1 MYIPLPGCSRI
12 LNRVY
17 APLFIIFQGLWKIYP
32 QKQSFFFR
40 FLPTLCIIRITAI
53 MSREE
58 TYDVE
63 SRKFLRIREVRML
76 SEIWIYKKNE
86 KIFLVTLFLL
96 LVVIGCLNW
105 MLGLLTAIV
114 IIGFVI
120 VIEKNDYK
128 QERILLNYLD
138 ELSAG
143 VEAGTIYAVK
153 NLPLGISLMDEKRQF
168 VWANGVFRSW
178 LKADIEED
186 NLFKDV
192 FSGVRISKIWGKTGW
207 FDYSLDEEYYRVFYK
222 FIPPSKENGAAFMA
236 FYLVDRTAMQQQIQA
251 CKEAMPVFGLIRVDN
266 VAEATQNMTDVEK
279 SNILS
284 EVDEVILSEFISR
297 DAFIKRYSPTE
308 FVICMSRKA
317 LKDCMNDNFNI
328 LDKVRDIHTV
338 NRIPV
343 TISIGIVKCEG
354 TFAKQFEMA
363 QTALDLALGRGG
375 DQAIVR
381 MDKDV
386 KAFGG
391 RSSTSVSST
400 RVRVRVV
407 AQALREI
414 IQESDRVFV
423 MGHGHE
429 DYDAIGAAV
438 GVTHLAKASG
448 KPVNIVLSAY
458 EDTSH
463 KMINAL
469 DADKEMGPMLMTE
482 KTALNIITDKSVL
495 FIVDTHVPQ
504 VVAAPELLRA
514 AKKRVVIDH
523 HRRNAS
529 IISPTLLTYMEPSAS
544 SASELVSE
552 LIQYYGGDRDLTTL
566 EASCLYAGLVV
577 DTKNFSVQ
585 TSVRTFDAAS
595 FLRRSG
601 ADAKLVRALFAVNI
615 ETVRIK
621 SEIMAHLKTVDGY
634 MVFAECPAG
643 TEQAQIIAG
652 QVADYLVTVEGIHA
666 SFLFYHVEE
675 GVTSI
680 SARSDGTVNVQ
691 VVMEALGGGGH
702 LTVSGAQISGDMT
715 IEAATQKIVEEVRK
729 QIKEA

>member
-17 APLFIIFQGLWKIYP
+17 APLFIIFQGLWNIYP

-40 FLPTLCIIRITAI
+40 FLPTLCIIGITAI

-76 SEIWIYKKNE
+76 NEIWIYKKNE

-168 VWANGVFRSW
+168 VWVNGVFRSW

-297 DAFIKRYSPTE
+297 DAFIKRYSSTE

-375 DQAIVR
+375 DQVIVR

-601 ADAKLVRALFAVNI
+601 ADAKLVRALFAVNV

-715 IEAATQKIVEEVRK
+715 IEAAIQKIVEEVRK

>member
-1 MYIPLPGCSRI
+1 M
-12 LNRVY
+12 N
-17 APLFIIFQGLWKIYP
+17 
-32 QKQSFFFR
+32 FFW
-40 FLPTLCIIRITAI
+40 
-53 MSREE
+53 
-58 TYDVE
+58 V
-63 SRKFLRIREVRML
+63 
-76 SEIWIYKKNE
+76 NE

-297 DAFIKRYSPTE
+297 DAFIKRYSSTE

-354 TFAKQFEMA
+354 TFAKQFELA

-391 RSSTSVSST
+391 RSSASVSST

-469 DADKEMGPMLMTE
+469 DADTEMGPMLMTE

-504 VVAAPELLRA
+504 VVAAPERLRA

-601 ADAKLVRALFAVNI
+601 ADAKLVRALFAVNV

>member
-17 APLFIIFQGLWKIYP
+17 APLFIIFQGLWNIYP

-40 FLPTLCIIRITAI
+40 FLPTLCIIGITAI

-297 DAFIKRYSPTE
+297 DAFIKRYSSTE

-328 LDKVRDIHTV
+328 LGKVRDIHTV

-601 ADAKLVRALFAVNI
+601 ADAKLVRALFAVNV

>member
-17 APLFIIFQGLWKIYP
+17 APLFIIFQGLWNIYP

-40 FLPTLCIIRITAI
+40 FLPTLCIIGITAI

-76 SEIWIYKKNE
+76 NEIWIYKKNE

-266 VAEATQNMTDVEK
+266 LAEATQNMTDVEK

-297 DAFIKRYSPTE
+297 DAFIKRYSSTE

-601 ADAKLVRALFAVNI
+601 ADAKLVRALFAVNV

-652 QVADYLVTVEGIHA
+652 QVADYLVNVEGIHA

>member
-1 MYIPLPGCSRI
+1 
-12 LNRVY
+12 
-17 APLFIIFQGLWKIYP
+17 
-32 QKQSFFFR
+32 
-40 FLPTLCIIRITAI
+40 
-53 MSREE
+53 
-58 TYDVE
+58 
-63 SRKFLRIREVRML
+63 ML

-222 FIPPSKENGAAFMA
+222 FILPSKENGAAFMA

-297 DAFIKRYSPTE
+297 DAFIKRYSSTE

-354 TFAKQFEMA
+354 TFAKQFELA

-391 RSSTSVSST
+391 RSSASVSST

-601 ADAKLVRALFAVNI
+601 ADAKLVRALFAVNV

>member
-17 APLFIIFQGLWKIYP
+17 APLFIIFQGLWNIYP

-601 ADAKLVRALFAVNI
+601 ADAKLVRALFAVNV

>member
-1 MYIPLPGCSRI
+1 
-12 LNRVY
+12 
-17 APLFIIFQGLWKIYP
+17 
-32 QKQSFFFR
+32 
-40 FLPTLCIIRITAI
+40 
-53 MSREE
+53 
-58 TYDVE
+58 
-63 SRKFLRIREVRML
+63 ML

-222 FIPPSKENGAAFMA
+222 FVPPSKENGAAFMA

-297 DAFIKRYSPTE
+297 DAFIKRYSSTE

-354 TFAKQFEMA
+354 TFAKQFELA

-391 RSSTSVSST
+391 RSSASVSST

-601 ADAKLVRALFAVNI
+601 ADAKLVRALFAVNV

>member
-1 MYIPLPGCSRI
+1 M
-12 LNRVY
+12 LN
-17 APLFIIFQGLWKIYP
+17 
-32 QKQSFFFR
+32 
-40 FLPTLCIIRITAI
+40 
-53 MSREE
+53 
-58 TYDVE
+58 
-63 SRKFLRIREVRML
+63 
-76 SEIWIYKKNE
+76 EIWIYKKNE

-297 DAFIKRYSPTE
+297 DAFIKRYSSTE

-375 DQAIVR
+375 DQVIVR

-601 ADAKLVRALFAVNI
+601 ADAKLVRALFAVNV

>member
-1 MYIPLPGCSRI
+1 
-12 LNRVY
+12 
-17 APLFIIFQGLWKIYP
+17 
-32 QKQSFFFR
+32 
-40 FLPTLCIIRITAI
+40 

-222 FIPPSKENGAAFMA
+222 FISPSKENGAAFMA

-297 DAFIKRYSPTE
+297 DAFIKRYSSTE

-354 TFAKQFEMA
+354 TFAKQFELA

-414 IQESDRVFV
+414 IQESDREFV

-601 ADAKLVRALFAVNI
+601 ADAKLVRALFAVNV

>member
-12 LNRVY
+12 LNRVC
-17 APLFIIFQGLWKIYP
+17 APLFIIFQGLWNIYP

-40 FLPTLCIIRITAI
+40 FLPTLCIIGITAI

-297 DAFIKRYSPTE
+297 DAFIKRYSSTE

-601 ADAKLVRALFAVNI
+601 ADAKLVRALFAVNV

>member
-17 APLFIIFQGLWKIYP
+17 APLFIIFQGLWNIYL

-40 FLPTLCIIRITAI
+40 FLPTLCIIGITAI

-76 SEIWIYKKNE
+76 NEIWIYKKNE

-297 DAFIKRYSPTE
+297 DAFIKRYSSTE

-552 LIQYYGGDRDLTTL
+552 LIQYYGGDRNLTTL

-601 ADAKLVRALFAVNI
+601 ADAKLVRALFAVNV

>member
-17 APLFIIFQGLWKIYP
+17 APLFIIFQGLWNIYP

-76 SEIWIYKKNE
+76 NEIWIYKKNE

-297 DAFIKRYSPTE
+297 DAFIKRYSSTE

-375 DQAIVR
+375 DQVIVR

-407 AQALREI
+407 AQVLREI

-601 ADAKLVRALFAVNI
+601 ADAKLVRALFAVNV
-615 ETVRIK
+615 ETIRIK

-634 MVFAECPAG
+634 MIFAECPAG

>member
-1 MYIPLPGCSRI
+1 
-12 LNRVY
+12 
-17 APLFIIFQGLWKIYP
+17 
-32 QKQSFFFR
+32 
-40 FLPTLCIIRITAI
+40 

-297 DAFIKRYSPTE
+297 DAFIKRYSSTE

-354 TFAKQFEMA
+354 TFAKQFELA
-363 QTALDLALGRGG
+363 QMALDLALGRGG

-391 RSSTSVSST
+391 RSSTSVSTT

-469 DADKEMGPMLMTE
+469 DADKEIGPMLMTE

-601 ADAKLVRALFAVNI
+601 ADAKLVRALFAVNV

-621 SEIMAHLKTVDGY
+621 SEIMTHLKTVDGY

>member
-17 APLFIIFQGLWKIYP
+17 APLFIIFQGLWNIYP
-32 QKQSFFFR
+32 QKQSFFFH
-40 FLPTLCIIRITAI
+40 FLPTLCIIGITAI

-297 DAFIKRYSPTE
+297 DAFIKRYSSTE

-601 ADAKLVRALFAVNI
+601 ADAKLVRALFAVNV

>member
-17 APLFIIFQGLWKIYP
+17 APLFIIFQGLWNIYP

-40 FLPTLCIIRITAI
+40 FLPTLCIIGITAI

-76 SEIWIYKKNE
+76 NEIWIYKKNE

-297 DAFIKRYSPTE
+297 DAFIKRYSSTE

-375 DQAIVR
+375 DQVIVR

-601 ADAKLVRALFAVNI
+601 ADAKLVRALFAVNV

-675 GVTSI
+675 GITSI

>member
-1 MYIPLPGCSRI
+1 
-12 LNRVY
+12 
-17 APLFIIFQGLWKIYP
+17 
-32 QKQSFFFR
+32 
-40 FLPTLCIIRITAI
+40 

-236 FYLVDRTAMQQQIQA
+236 FYLVDWTAMQQQIQA

-297 DAFIKRYSPTE
+297 DAFIKRYSSTE

-354 TFAKQFEMA
+354 TFAKQFELA

-391 RSSTSVSST
+391 RSSASVSST

-601 ADAKLVRALFAVNI
+601 ADAKLVRALFAVNV

>member
-1 MYIPLPGCSRI
+1 
-12 LNRVY
+12 
-17 APLFIIFQGLWKIYP
+17 
-32 QKQSFFFR
+32 
-40 FLPTLCIIRITAI
+40 
-53 MSREE
+53 
-58 TYDVE
+58 
-63 SRKFLRIREVRML
+63 ML

-297 DAFIKRYSPTE
+297 DAFIKRYSSTE

-354 TFAKQFEMA
+354 TFAKQFELA

-391 RSSTSVSST
+391 RSSASVSST

-407 AQALREI
+407 DQALREI

-601 ADAKLVRALFAVNI
+601 ADAKLVRALFAVNV

>member
-1 MYIPLPGCSRI
+1 
-12 LNRVY
+12 
-17 APLFIIFQGLWKIYP
+17 
-32 QKQSFFFR
+32 
-40 FLPTLCIIRITAI
+40 

-297 DAFIKRYSPTE
+297 DAFIKRYSSTE

-354 TFAKQFEMA
+354 TFAKQFELA

-391 RSSTSVSST
+391 RSSASVSST

-601 ADAKLVRALFAVNI
+601 ADAKLVRALFAVNV

-666 SFLFYHVEE
+666 SFLFYQVEE

>member
-17 APLFIIFQGLWKIYP
+17 APLFIIFQGLWNIYP

-40 FLPTLCIIRITAI
+40 FLPTLCIIGITAI

-63 SRKFLRIREVRML
+63 SRKFLRIREVSML
-76 SEIWIYKKNE
+76 NEIWIYKKNE

-251 CKEAMPVFGLIRVDN
+251 CKETMPVFGLIRVDN

-297 DAFIKRYSPTE
+297 DAFIKRYSSTE

-375 DQAIVR
+375 DQVIVR

-601 ADAKLVRALFAVNI
+601 ADAKLVRALFAVNV

>member
-17 APLFIIFQGLWKIYP
+17 APFFIIFQGLWNIYP

-40 FLPTLCIIRITAI
+40 FLPTLCIIGITAI

-76 SEIWIYKKNE
+76 NEIWIYKKNE

-297 DAFIKRYSPTE
+297 DAFIKRYSSTE

-601 ADAKLVRALFAVNI
+601 ADAKLVRALFAVNV

>member
-1 MYIPLPGCSRI
+1 
-12 LNRVY
+12 
-17 APLFIIFQGLWKIYP
+17 
-32 QKQSFFFR
+32 
-40 FLPTLCIIRITAI
+40 

-96 LVVIGCLNW
+96 LVVIGCLSW

-297 DAFIKRYSPTE
+297 DAFIKRYSSTE

-354 TFAKQFEMA
+354 TFAKQFELA

-391 RSSTSVSST
+391 RSSASVSST

-601 ADAKLVRALFAVNI
+601 ADAKLVRALFAVNV

>member
-1 MYIPLPGCSRI
+1 
-12 LNRVY
+12 
-17 APLFIIFQGLWKIYP
+17 
-32 QKQSFFFR
+32 
-40 FLPTLCIIRITAI
+40 
-53 MSREE
+53 
-58 TYDVE
+58 
-63 SRKFLRIREVRML
+63 ML

-222 FIPPSKENGAAFMA
+222 FIPPSKENGVAFMA

-297 DAFIKRYSPTE
+297 DAFIKRYSSTE

-354 TFAKQFEMA
+354 TFAKQFELA

-391 RSSTSVSST
+391 RSSASVSST

-601 ADAKLVRALFAVNI
+601 ADAKLVRALFAVNV

>member
-1 MYIPLPGCSRI
+1 
-12 LNRVY
+12 
-17 APLFIIFQGLWKIYP
+17 
-32 QKQSFFFR
+32 
-40 FLPTLCIIRITAI
+40 
-53 MSREE
+53 
-58 TYDVE
+58 
-63 SRKFLRIREVRML
+63 ML

-222 FIPPSKENGAAFMA
+222 FVPPSKENGAAFMV

-297 DAFIKRYSPTE
+297 DAFIKRYSSTE

-354 TFAKQFEMA
+354 TFAKQFELA

-391 RSSTSVSST
+391 RSSASVSST

-601 ADAKLVRALFAVNI
+601 ADAKLVRALFAVNV

>member
-1 MYIPLPGCSRI
+1 
-12 LNRVY
+12 
-17 APLFIIFQGLWKIYP
+17 
-32 QKQSFFFR
+32 
-40 FLPTLCIIRITAI
+40 
-53 MSREE
+53 
-58 TYDVE
+58 
-63 SRKFLRIREVRML
+63 ML

-86 KIFLVTLFLL
+86 KIFLITLFLL

-297 DAFIKRYSPTE
+297 DAFIKRYSSTE

-354 TFAKQFEMA
+354 TFAKQFELA

-391 RSSTSVSST
+391 RSSASVSST

-482 KTALNIITDKSVL
+482 MTALNIITDKSVL

-601 ADAKLVRALFAVNI
+601 ADAKLVRALFAVNV

-643 TEQAQIIAG
+643 TEQAQIIVG

>member
-1 MYIPLPGCSRI
+1 
-12 LNRVY
+12 
-17 APLFIIFQGLWKIYP
+17 
-32 QKQSFFFR
+32 
-40 FLPTLCIIRITAI
+40 

-207 FDYSLDEEYYRVFYK
+207 FDYSLDKEYYRVFYK

-266 VAEATQNMTDVEK
+266 VEEATQNMTDVEK

-391 RSSTSVSST
+391 HSSTSVSST

-514 AKKRVVIDH
+514 AKKRVVIDN

-601 ADAKLVRALFAVNI
+601 ADAKLVRALFAVNV

>member
-1 MYIPLPGCSRI
+1 
-12 LNRVY
+12 
-17 APLFIIFQGLWKIYP
+17 
-32 QKQSFFFR
+32 
-40 FLPTLCIIRITAI
+40 

-297 DAFIKRYSPTE
+297 DAFIKRYSSTE

-354 TFAKQFEMA
+354 TFAKQFELA
-363 QTALDLALGRGG
+363 QMALDLALGRGG
-375 DQAIVR
+375 DQVIVR

-552 LIQYYGGDRDLTTL
+552 LIQYYGRDRDLTTL

-601 ADAKLVRALFAVNI
+601 ADAKLVRALFAVNV

>member
-17 APLFIIFQGLWKIYP
+17 APLFIIFQGLWNIYP

-40 FLPTLCIIRITAI
+40 FLPTLCIIGITAI

-297 DAFIKRYSPTE
+297 DAFIKRYSSTE

-601 ADAKLVRALFAVNI
+601 ADAKLVCALFAVNV

>member
-1 MYIPLPGCSRI
+1 
-12 LNRVY
+12 
-17 APLFIIFQGLWKIYP
+17 
-32 QKQSFFFR
+32 
-40 FLPTLCIIRITAI
+40 

-297 DAFIKRYSPTE
+297 DAFIKRYSSTE

-354 TFAKQFEMA
+354 TFAKQFELA

-504 VVAAPELLRA
+504 VVAAPELLRV

-601 ADAKLVRALFAVNI
+601 ADAKLVRALFAVNV

-691 VVMEALGGGGH
+691 GVMEALGGGGH

>member
-1 MYIPLPGCSRI
+1 
-12 LNRVY
+12 
-17 APLFIIFQGLWKIYP
+17 
-32 QKQSFFFR
+32 
-40 FLPTLCIIRITAI
+40 

-266 VAEATQNMTDVEK
+266 VAEATQTMTDVEK

>member
-1 MYIPLPGCSRI
+1 
-12 LNRVY
+12 
-17 APLFIIFQGLWKIYP
+17 
-32 QKQSFFFR
+32 
-40 FLPTLCIIRITAI
+40 

-143 VEAGTIYAVK
+143 VEAGTIYVVK

-297 DAFIKRYSPTE
+297 DAFIKRYSSTE

-354 TFAKQFEMA
+354 TFAKQFELA

-391 RSSTSVSST
+391 RSSASVSST

-601 ADAKLVRALFAVNI
+601 ADAKLVRALFAVNV

>member
-17 APLFIIFQGLWKIYP
+17 APLFIIFQGLWNIYP

-40 FLPTLCIIRITAI
+40 FLPTLCIIGITAI

-63 SRKFLRIREVRML
+63 SGKFLRIREVRML
-76 SEIWIYKKNE
+76 NEIWIYKKNE

-143 VEAGTIYAVK
+143 VEVGTIYAVK
-153 NLPLGISLMDEKRQF
+153 NLPLGISLVDEKRQF

-297 DAFIKRYSPTE
+297 DAFIKRYSSTE

-414 IQESDRVFV
+414 IHESDRVFV

-482 KTALNIITDKSVL
+482 KTALNIITDKSIL

-601 ADAKLVRALFAVNI
+601 ADAKLVRALFAVNV

>member
-17 APLFIIFQGLWKIYP
+17 APLFIIFQGLWNIHP

-40 FLPTLCIIRITAI
+40 FLPTLCIIGITAI

-76 SEIWIYKKNE
+76 NEIWIYKKNE

-143 VEAGTIYAVK
+143 VEAGTIYAVR

-297 DAFIKRYSPTE
+297 DAFIKRYSSTE

-375 DQAIVR
+375 DQVIVR

-601 ADAKLVRALFAVNI
+601 ADAKLVRALFAVNV

>member
-17 APLFIIFQGLWKIYP
+17 APLFIIFQGLWNIYP

-40 FLPTLCIIRITAI
+40 FLPTLCIIGITAI

-76 SEIWIYKKNE
+76 NEIWIYKKNE

-251 CKEAMPVFGLIRVDN
+251 CKGAMPVFGLIRVDN

-297 DAFIKRYSPTE
+297 DAFIKRYSSTE

-375 DQAIVR
+375 DQVIVR

-601 ADAKLVRALFAVNI
+601 ADAKLVRALFAVNV

>member
-1 MYIPLPGCSRI
+1 
-12 LNRVY
+12 
-17 APLFIIFQGLWKIYP
+17 
-32 QKQSFFFR
+32 
-40 FLPTLCIIRITAI
+40 
-53 MSREE
+53 
-58 TYDVE
+58 
-63 SRKFLRIREVRML
+63 ML

-297 DAFIKRYSPTE
+297 DAFIKRYSSTE

-354 TFAKQFEMA
+354 TFAKQFELA

-601 ADAKLVRALFAVNI
+601 ADAKLVRALFAVNV

>member
-1 MYIPLPGCSRI
+1 
-12 LNRVY
+12 
-17 APLFIIFQGLWKIYP
+17 
-32 QKQSFFFR
+32 
-40 FLPTLCIIRITAI
+40 

-128 QERILLNYLD
+128 QECILLNYLD

-297 DAFIKRYSPTE
+297 DAFIKRYSSTE

-381 MDKDV
+381 VDKDV

-438 GVTHLAKASG
+438 WVTHLAKASG

-601 ADAKLVRALFAVNI
+601 ADAKLVRALFAVNV

>member
-1 MYIPLPGCSRI
+1 
-12 LNRVY
+12 
-17 APLFIIFQGLWKIYP
+17 
-32 QKQSFFFR
+32 
-40 FLPTLCIIRITAI
+40 

-297 DAFIKRYSPTE
+297 DAFIKRYSSTE

-317 LKDCMNDNFNI
+317 LKDCMNDNFKI

-354 TFAKQFEMA
+354 TFAKQFELA

-601 ADAKLVRALFAVNI
+601 ADAKLVRALFAVNV

>member
-1 MYIPLPGCSRI
+1 
-12 LNRVY
+12 
-17 APLFIIFQGLWKIYP
+17 
-32 QKQSFFFR
+32 
-40 FLPTLCIIRITAI
+40 
-53 MSREE
+53 
-58 TYDVE
+58 
-63 SRKFLRIREVRML
+63 ML

-96 LVVIGCLNW
+96 LVVIGYLNW

-297 DAFIKRYSPTE
+297 DAFIKRYSSTE
-308 FVICMSRKA
+308 FVICMSRKV

-328 LDKVRDIHTV
+328 LDKVRGIHTV

-354 TFAKQFEMA
+354 TFAKQFELA

-601 ADAKLVRALFAVNI
+601 ADAKLVRALFAVNV

-715 IEAATQKIVEEVRK
+715 IEAVTQKIVEEVRK

>member
-1 MYIPLPGCSRI
+1 
-12 LNRVY
+12 
-17 APLFIIFQGLWKIYP
+17 
-32 QKQSFFFR
+32 
-40 FLPTLCIIRITAI
+40 
-53 MSREE
+53 MSRKE

-297 DAFIKRYSPTE
+297 DAFIKRYSSTE

-317 LKDCMNDNFNI
+317 LKDCMNDNFKI
-328 LDKVRDIHTV
+328 LDKVRGIHTV

-354 TFAKQFEMA
+354 TFAKQFELA

-601 ADAKLVRALFAVNI
+601 ADAKLVRALFAVNV

>member
-17 APLFIIFQGLWKIYP
+17 APLFIIFQGLWNIYP

-40 FLPTLCIIRITAI
+40 FLPTLCIIGITAI

-63 SRKFLRIREVRML
+63 SGKFLRIREVRML
-76 SEIWIYKKNE
+76 NEIC
-86 KIFLVTLFLL
+86 LVTLFLL

-143 VEAGTIYAVK
+143 VEVGTIYAVK
-153 NLPLGISLMDEKRQF
+153 NLPLGISLVDEKRQF

-297 DAFIKRYSPTE
+297 DAFIKRYSSTE

-482 KTALNIITDKSVL
+482 KTALNIITDKSIL

-601 ADAKLVRALFAVNI
+601 ADAKLVRALFAVNV